1 MMTRISFLSTGRRR
15 TMSLRGLFVSLVL
28 SANVAAAGAPATP
41 ALATT
46 KAEVRAVSLSWP
58 AEALVEAVHQ
68 ATLAAQVPGR
78 VVDVRVDAGDKV
90 KQGQLLMRIDEREA
104 TQAAAGATAQAA
116 AAEADRVNAQ
126 AAFERTK
133 NLFAQKFVSQ
143 AALDQAEATW
153 KGARGR
159 AEAAKAGSGQAATAK
174 SFTSVTAPFSG
185 IVAQRL
191 TELGE
196 MAAPGKPLL
205 TLFEPGGLRVVA
217 NIPQYRVAEVR
228 KNLKAR
234 IEFPDSGR
242 WVDGAKVEVLPTA
255 DNQTHVVRV
264 RVTLPADAAGVMP
277 GMFARA
283 HFVIGTANKLVVS
296 QKSILRRGEMSAVY
310 VVDAQGGIALR
321 QVRLGENLAGDLVE
335 VLAGVAAGE
344 NVALDPIQAGI
355 RLKSEGARG

>member
-1 MMTRISFLSTGRRR
+1 MCRRGFFLS
-15 TMSLRGLFVSLVL
+15 LAL
-28 SANVAAAGAPATP
+28 AAHLAVAGAPANP
-41 ALATT
+41 ALVTA

-58 AEALVEAVHQ
+58 AEAVVEAVRQ
-68 ATLAAQVPGR
+68 ATLAAQVTGR
-78 VVDVRVDAGDKV
+78 VMDVRVDAGDKV

-104 TQAAAGATAQAA
+104 SHAAAGATAQAA
-116 AAEADRVNAQ
+116 AADADRVNAQ

-133 NLFAQKFVSQ
+133 NLHAQKFVSQ
-143 AALDQAEATW
+143 AALDQAEAAW
-153 KGARGR
+153 KAARGR
-159 AEAAKAGSGQAATAK
+159 SDAAQAGSGQAATAK

-217 NIPQYRVAEVR
+217 NIPQFRVAEVK

-242 WVDGAKVEVLPTA
+242 WVDGVKVEVLPTA

-264 RVTLPADAAGVMP
+264 RVTLPADAAGAVP

-310 VVDAQGGIALR
+310 VVDAQGAISLR

-344 NVALDPIQAGI
+344 SVALDPVQAGI
-355 RLKSEGARG
+355 RLKQGGA